1 MGTKEMKLNLA
12 LVAAV
17 AADWNGQSED
27 STCGMQLSG
36 ASMVN
41 ATCTVSGSNIKAM
54 YAGNGAFISGQ
65 NTLTGFD
72 GVSGDADVVV
82 FFDQDCSTGE
92 CDNPTCWDAALS
104 CVDNGSAASGVMFME
119 TVNAA
124 QAGII
129 NLQIANV
136 NGGETVTITLN
147 DDAGNSVALTNITS
161 AGGVA
166 SQEEAASG
174 SFSVTAG
181 ENFGDLL
188 QVSVNAAGVVNLFQ
202 LRRIRISLTRDD
214 LNDLS

>member
-1 MGTKEMKLNLA
+1 MKLNLA

-17 AADWNGQSED
+17 AAEWNGQSAD

-41 ATCTVSGSNIKAM
+41 STCTVSGTSIKAI
-54 YAGNGAFISGQ
+54 YAGNGAFISGA

-92 CDNPTCWDAALS
+92 CDNSTCWDAALS

-166 SQEEAASG
+166 SAEEAALG

-202 LRRIRISLTRDD
+202 SEVV
-214 LNDLS
+214 SA

>member
-1 MGTKEMKLNLA
+1 MKLNLA

-17 AADWNGQSED
+17 AAEWNGQSAD

-41 ATCTVSGSNIKAM
+41 ATCTVSGTSIKAI

-92 CDNPTCWDAALS
+92 CDNSTCWDADLS
-104 CVDNGSAASGVMFME
+104 CVDNGAAASGVMFME

-136 NGGETVTITLN
+136 NAGETVTITLN
-147 DDAGNSVALTNITS
+147 DDAGNFVALTNITS

-166 SQEEAASG
+166 SAEEASSG

-181 ENFGDLL
+181 ESFGDLL

-202 LRRIRISLTRDD
+202 SDVV
-214 LNDLS
+214 SA

>member
-1 MGTKEMKLNLA
+1 MKLNLA

-17 AADWNGQSED
+17 AAEWNGQSAD

-41 ATCTVSGSNIKAM
+41 STCTVSGTSIKAI

-92 CDNPTCWDAALS
+92 CDNSTCWDADLS
-104 CVDNGSAASGVMFME
+104 CVDNGAAASGVMFME

-136 NGGETVTITLN
+136 NRGETVTITLN

-202 LRRIRISLTRDD
+202 SEVV
-214 LNDLS
+214 SA

>member
-1 MGTKEMKLNLA
+1 MIRKNFLNLA

-17 AADWNGQSED
+17 AAEWNGQSAD

-41 ATCTVSGSNIKAM
+41 ATCTVSGTSIKAI
-54 YAGNGAFISGQ
+54 YAGNGAFISGA

-92 CDNPTCWDAALS
+92 CDNSTCWDAALS

-166 SQEEAASG
+166 SAEEAALG

-202 LRRIRISLTRDD
+202 SEVV
-214 LNDLS
+214 SA

>member
-1 MGTKEMKLNLA
+1 MKLNLA

-17 AADWNGQSED
+17 AAEWNGQSAD

-41 ATCTVSGSNIKAM
+41 STCTVSGTSIKAI

-92 CDNPTCWDAALS
+92 CDNSTCWDAALS
-104 CVDNGSAASGVMFME
+104 CVDNGAAASGVMFME

-136 NGGETVTITLN
+136 NGGDTVTITLN

-166 SQEEAASG
+166 SAEEAALG

-202 LRRIRISLTRDD
+202 SEVV
-214 LNDLS
+214 SA

>member
-1 MGTKEMKLNLA
+1 MKLNLA

-17 AADWNGQSED
+17 AAEWNGQSAD

-41 ATCTVSGSNIKAM
+41 STCTVSGTSIKAI

-92 CDNPTCWDAALS
+92 CDNSTCWDAALS
-104 CVDNGSAASGVMFME
+104 CVDNGAAASGVMFME

-166 SQEEAASG
+166 SAEEAALG

-202 LRRIRISLTRDD
+202 SEVV
-214 LNDLS
+214 SA

>member
-1 MGTKEMKLNLA
+1 MKLNLA

-17 AADWNGQSED
+17 AAEWNGQSAD

-41 ATCTVSGSNIKAM
+41 STCTVSGTSIKAI
-54 YAGNGAFISGQ
+54 YAGNGAFISGA

-92 CDNPTCWDAALS
+92 CDNSTCWDAALS
-104 CVDNGSAASGVMFME
+104 CVDNGAAASGVMFME

-166 SQEEAASG
+166 SAEEAALG

-202 LRRIRISLTRDD
+202 SEVV
-214 LNDLS
+214 SA

>member
-1 MGTKEMKLNLA
+1 MKLNLA

-17 AADWNGQSED
+17 AAEWNGQSAD

-41 ATCTVSGSNIKAM
+41 STCTVSGTSIKAI

-92 CDNPTCWDAALS
+92 CDNSTCWDAALS

-166 SQEEAASG
+166 SAEEAALG

-202 LRRIRISLTRDD
+202 SEVV
-214 LNDLS
+214 SA

>member
-1 MGTKEMKLNLA
+1 MGLFVEVLDKIEKMKLFA

-17 AADWNGQSED
+17 SAEWNGVSED
-27 STCGMQLSG
+27 NSCGMQLSG
-36 ASMVN
+36 DSMVN
-41 ATCTVSGSNIKAM
+41 STCTITGANIKSIF
-54 YAGNGAFISGQ
+54 AGNGAFITGE
-65 NTLTGFD
+65 NTVTGFD

-92 CDNPTCWDAALS
+92 CDNSTCWDAALS

-166 SQEEAASG
+166 SAEEAALG

-202 LRRIRISLTRDD
+202 SEVV
-214 LNDLS
+214 SA

>member
-1 MGTKEMKLNLA
+1 MKLNLA

-17 AADWNGQSED
+17 AAEWNGQSAD

-41 ATCTVSGSNIKAM
+41 ATCTVSGTSIKAI
-54 YAGNGAFISGQ
+54 YAGNGAFISGA

-92 CDNPTCWDAALS
+92 CDNSTCWDAALS

-166 SQEEAASG
+166 SAEEAALG

-202 LRRIRISLTRDD
+202 SEVV
-214 LNDLS
+214 SA

>member
-1 MGTKEMKLNLA
+1 MKLNLA

-17 AADWNGQSED
+17 AAEWNGQSAD

-41 ATCTVSGSNIKAM
+41 ATCTVSGTSIKAI

-92 CDNPTCWDAALS
+92 CDNSTCWDAALS

-166 SQEEAASG
+166 SAEEAALG

-202 LRRIRISLTRDD
+202 SEVV
-214 LNDLS
+214 SA